1 MTWDVVYLP
10 EAERDFADLNRT
22 QQLLI
27 RKAIEKVR
35 HNPLPASEGGYGKPL
50 GNRGGTQLTGY
61 LKIKLRKEGIR
72 IVYRLVRTETSM
84 LVVVI
89 GMRED
94 EEVYENARRRI
105 EARSRLA

>member
-35 HNPLPASEGGYGKPL
+35 QNPLPA
-50 GNRGGTQLTGY
+50 
-61 LKIKLRKEGIR
+61 
-72 IVYRLVRTETSM
+72 
-84 LVVVI
+84 
-89 GMRED
+89 
-94 EEVYENARRRI
+94 
-105 EARSRLA
+105 

>member
-35 HNPLPASEGGYGKPL
+35 QNPLPASEGGYGKLL

-61 LKIKLRKEGIR
+61 LKIKLLRAGLR
-72 IVYRLVRTETSM
+72 IVYKLIRTETRM
-84 LVVVI
+84 LIIVI
-89 GMRED
+89 GVRED
-94 EEVYENARRRI
+94 SEVYQMARMRI
-105 EARSRLA
+105 DKNQL

>member
-35 HNPLPASEGGYGKPL
+35 QNPLPASEGGYGKPL

-61 LKIKLRKEGIR
+61 LKIKLLRAGLR
-72 IVYRLVRTETSM
+72 IVYKLIRTETRM
-84 LVVVI
+84 LIIVI
-89 GMRED
+89 GVHED
-94 EEVYENARRRI
+94 SEVYQMARMRI
-105 EARSRLA
+105 DKNQL

>member
-35 HNPLPASEGGYGKPL
+35 QNPLPASEGGYGKPL

-61 LKIKLRKEGIR
+61 LKIKLLRAGLR
-72 IVYRLVRTETSM
+72 IVYKLIRTETRM
-84 LVVVI
+84 LIIVI
-89 GMRED
+89 GVRED
-94 EEVYENARRRI
+94 SEVYRMARMRI
-105 EARSRLA
+105 DKNQL

>member
-35 HNPLPASEGGYGKPL
+35 QNPLPASEGGCGKPL

-61 LKIKLRKEGIR
+61 LKIKLLRAGLR
-72 IVYRLVRTETSM
+72 IVYKLIRTETRM
-84 LVVVI
+84 LIIVI
-89 GMRED
+89 GVRED
-94 EEVYENARRRI
+94 SEVYQMARMRI
-105 EARSRLA
+105 DKNQL